1 MKHKFCRRRAICAFG
16 LIGLLLFT
24 SAGANFRAVSAQPP
38 APAGWEAYL
47 DQCAPD
53 CSPLVRQIAAPEGET
68 LTVSNAGE
76 ELNGDLSSPA
86 ALIANPGPDGISMR
100 EAIIAAEASA
110 EFDVIRFAPALSG
123 AQVST
128 LAGVPAFERGNL
140 LIDGDINADGRP
152 DITLDGTGSA
162 RDTGFLVYGG
172 SNVLIRGFTVRNFT
186 KHAVSISPDPAR
198 GKPSVSGIIV
208 YQNDLSSVMNAVEL
222 NMWQMDNSAIRNVEI
237 VENNLHD
244 SGGGVSVHAGMGDG
258 ASNNLVEG
266 VKILSNIINNPGY
279 YNGVFISP
287 ASWMGLS
294 NNAIRDVEIRGNHM
308 SNHINTTILID
319 ASNQVNCNNNITE
332 NIVIADNW
340 LDGQDVT
347 IEVLVESGM
356 YSFGNQVNNIAIT
369 GNVISTGGVQF
380 SGATG
385 YSAHDNAISNVL
397 IERNLIHACMA
408 NGIYLSA
415 GTGGAYR
422 NTLEHVTLRSNAVYD
437 CADAGILLHGE
448 TFSSPNNTIH
458 DVIIT
463 NQMLVNN
470 GNSWAGGIN
479 INSKDASNTI
489 TGVSFTN
496 SILWGNEGGDAIRGA
511 LVPAVVAYNILGDA
525 RFTGVNGNFYQDP
538 LFVNPAAA
546 DYRLQAGSPGVD
558 SGDPAGASIGAQ
570 DLDANLRLSDGDGD
584 LVAVVDRGAWELGA
598 IAMQEMNVRANGI
611 SILDGD
617 AVPALWD
624 GSDFG
629 AAEVGA
635 APVEQVFTI
644 ENSGAA
650 ALTLSGDP
658 VVAIEGAQAGDFAVL
673 AQPSNMV
680 AGGGSVSFT
689 IAFAPQ
695 AAGLRQAV
703 VSIANDDAD
712 ENPYTFAIQG
722 MGTVIPT
729 LPEID
734 IRGNGVSITNGDNLP
749 GTEDGTEFGSTPAG
763 GGMVQHT
770 FTVHNSGDAVL
781 NLDGVAISGG
791 QSDDF
796 WVVAQ
801 PAAQVAAGESVSFT
815 VAFTPQAAGLR
826 QTTVRITNDDAD
838 ENPYTFAIQGTAT
851 VTPTSPEIDV
861 RGNGVS
867 IANGD
872 NLPGTADG
880 SDFGNAEIAGGMVQ
894 HTFTIYNT
902 GTAAL
907 NLTGNPVV
915 TIVGAHAGDFSV
927 VAQPAAQVAA
937 GESLSFTIAFAPQ
950 AAGLRQAVVIIANN
964 DADENPYTFA
974 IQGTGTAAPPQARL
988 FLPLVLRPG
997 P

>member
-1 MKHKFCRRRAICAFG
+1 MINKFSLRRVICAFG
-16 LIGLLLFT
+16 LIGLMMFP
-24 SAGANFRAVSAQPP
+24 SAGANLGSVSAQPP

-47 DQCAPD
+47 AQCTPE

-68 LTVSNAGE
+68 LTVTNAGE

-86 ALIANPGPDGISMR
+86 ALIANPGPDGISLR
-100 EAIIAAEASA
+100 EAIIAAEASP

-128 LAGVPAFERGNL
+128 QFGVPALERGNL
-140 LIDGDINADGRP
+140 LIDGDIDADGSP

-172 SNVLIRGFTVRNFT
+172 SNVLIRGFTVRNFA
-186 KHAVSISPDPAR
+186 KHAVSISPDPAN
-198 GKPSVSGIIV
+198 GKPAVSGIVV
-208 YQNDLSSVMNAVEL
+208 YQNDLSSAMNAVEL
-222 NMWQMDNSAIRNVEI
+222 NMWQMGNSAIRNVEI

-258 ASNNLVEG
+258 ASNNQVEG
-266 VKILSNIINNPGY
+266 IKILSNIINNPGY
-279 YNGVFISP
+279 YNAVFISP
-287 ASWMGLS
+287 ASWTGLS
-294 NNAIRDVEIRGNHM
+294 NNAVRDVEIRGNTM

-319 ASNQVNCNNNITE
+319 ASNQVNCHNNITE
-332 NIVIADNW
+332 NILIAGNR

-347 IEVLVESGM
+347 IEVLSESGM
-356 YSFGNQVNNIAIT
+356 YSMGNQVNNIAIT
-369 GNVISTGGVQF
+369 GNLITTGGIQF

-385 YSAHDNAISNVL
+385 YSAHDNAITNVL

-415 GTGGAYR
+415 GSGGAYH

-437 CADAGILLHGE
+437 CADAGILLHGD

-458 DVIIT
+458 DVTIT
-463 NQMLVNN
+463 NQTLVDN

-479 INSKDASNTI
+479 INTKDASNTI

-496 SILWGNEGGDAIRGA
+496 SILWGNAGGDAIRGS
-511 LVPAVVAYNILGDA
+511 LMPAVVAYNLLGDA
-525 RFTGVNGNFYQDP
+525 RFTGANGNFYQDP
-538 LFVNPAAA
+538 LFADPTAV

-570 DLDANLRLSDGDGD
+570 DLDAHLRLWDGDGD
-584 LVAVVDRGAWELGA
+584 GNAVVDRGAWELGA
-598 IAMQEMNVRANGI
+598 IAMQEINVRANGV

-617 AVPALWD
+617 VVPAPWD
-624 GSDFG
+624 GTDFG

-635 APVEQVFTI
+635 ASVEQVFTI

-650 ALTLSGDP
+650 VMTLSGDP
-658 VVAIEGAQAGDFAVL
+658 VVAIAGAQAGDFAVL
-673 AQPSNMV
+673 AQPDAQV

-703 VSIANDDAD
+703 VSIASDDSD
-712 ENPYTFAIQG
+712 ENPFTFAIQG
-722 MGTVIPT
+722 SATTP
-729 LPEID
+729 PPPAPD
-734 IRGNGVSITNGDNLP
+734 IELRGNGVPIANGDNLP

-770 FTVHNSGDAVL
+770 FTVHNWGDATL
-781 NLDGVAISGG
+781 NLEGVAISGG
-791 QSDDF
+791 NSDDF

-801 PAAQVAAGESVSFT
+801 PAAQVAAGDSVSFT
-815 VAFTPQAAGLR
+815 IAFTPQAAGLR
-826 QTTVRITNDDAD
+826 QTTVRIASDDAD
-838 ENPYTFAIQGTAT
+838 ETPYTFAIQGTAT
-851 VTPTSPEIDV
+851 AAPLPEMDL

-867 IANGD
+867 IASGD

-880 SDFGNAEIAGGMVQ
+880 TEFGSTPAGGGMVQ
-894 HTFTIYNT
+894 RTFTIHNT
-902 GTAAL
+902 GDGVL

-915 TIVGAHAGDFSV
+915 AIGGAQAGDFAV
-927 VAQPAAQVAA
+927 IAQPGTQVAA
-937 GESLSFTIAFAPQ
+937 GESISFTIEFTPQ
-950 AAGLRQAVVIIANN
+950 AAGLRQAVVSIANN
-964 DADENPYTFA
+964 DGDENPYTFA
-974 IQGTGTAAPPQARL
+974 IQGTGMVAPPVRL
-988 FLPLVLRPG
+988 FLPLVLNLKP
-997 P
+997 